1 MTESVLI
8 IRGLKKHF
16 PYKKGLWVRAVDGI
30 DLDLGK
36 SESLGLV
43 GESGSGKSTVAY
55 TVVGMYRPTA
65 GQMQFNG
72 QDISR
77 PVAKRPL
84 ELKGE
89 IQIVFQD
96 PGSSLNPRRII
107 RKILE
112 DPLRWHAGRKR
123 PGYPDR
129 AEDLMTLVGLPVDY
143 LEKHPPSLGG
153 GERQLIA
160 IARALGARP
169 SLVILDEPTS
179 ALDVSVQAKVI
190 NRLLDLQKMLG
201 LSYLFIT
208 HDLSLMR
215 NVVQRVAIMYLGKIS
230 EQARTAEFFQQPFHP
245 YTRMLLSSIPVVSE
259 EEERLKPRKVV
270 STGEIAS
277 PVNVPP
283 GCSFHLRC
291 PERLEVCSRVDPEF
305 TRISEDH
312 WVRCHLACRTS

>member
-1 MTESVLI
+1 
-8 IRGLKKHF
+8 
-16 PYKKGLWVRAVDGI
+16 
-30 DLDLGK
+30 
-36 SESLGLV
+36 
-43 GESGSGKSTVAY
+43 
-55 TVVGMYRPTA
+55 
-65 GQMQFNG
+65 
-72 QDISR
+72 
-77 PVAKRPL
+77 
-84 ELKGE
+84 
-89 IQIVFQD
+89 
-96 PGSSLNPRRII
+96 
-107 RKILE
+107 
-112 DPLRWHAGRKR
+112 
-123 PGYPDR
+123 
-129 AEDLMTLVGLPVDY
+129 MTLVGLPVDY

-215 NVVQRVAIMYLGKIS
+215 NVVQRVAIMYLGKIC

-312 WVRCHLACRTS
+312 WVRCHLAYRNSLPQSENINRQVVMTIPGHHEP